1 MRLYSPLITLLS
13 FGILMVATGLLL
25 KRVSDDNKI
34 LNGAW
39 QTQYLSDDGQEVTG
53 VLMFADNSFSETYF
67 DPVGKQFFYTTGGLW
82 SVEAS
87 KLKLMVEYHTK
98 NAEEVGKTDG
108 QQFKVSKKSGSLT
121 FKEKTWKRIDDGS
134 PGELAGDW
142 LITGREVNGEMT
154 ERSPGPRKTL
164 KILSGTRF
172 QWIAYNTETKEFFGT
187 GGGTYTTESGNY
199 FENIEFFSRDYTR
212 VGESLEF
219 EYALKN
225 GKWHHKGFSSS
236 GDPIYEIWTKRK
248 EMPGK

>member
-13 FGILMVATGLLL
+13 FGIMMTATGLLL
-25 KRVSDDNKI
+25 NSAPDDGES

-39 QTQYLSDDGQEVTG
+39 QTTYPDEEGREVTG
-53 VLMFADNSFSETYF
+53 VLIFADNGFAETHF
-67 DPVGKQFFYTTGGLW
+67 DRAGKAFFHTLGGLW
-82 SVEAS
+82 TAEDS
-87 KLKLMVEYHTK
+87 KLSLAIEFHTLDP
-98 NAEEVGKTDG
+98 AEVGKVL
-108 QQFKVSKKSGSLT
+108 KVNFRVDKKGMLT
-121 FKEKTWKRIDDGS
+121 FAGKTWKRIDNGG
-134 PGELAGDW
+134 PGELAGAW

-154 ERSPGPRKTL
+154 ERQSGPRKTM

-172 QWIAYNTETKEFFGT
+172 QWIAYNTETGQFFGT

-212 VGESLEF
+212 VGEILEF
-219 EYALKN
+219 EYALKE